1 MHVAVE
7 GIVETLRGVP
17 PARFQPGEICTR
29 LAGVFLDA
37 RTLAPYLHF
46 SPRRYTRNLI
56 YRDDVFELLALCWE
70 PHTESPIHNHS
81 GQLCW
86 LSIQR
91 GALRLENFSSLDGPG
106 PGDRIRLGP
115 NGGVDGPP
123 AGPRPRD
130 GLRLVPNGAID
141 RAPAGVLD
149 LQQGDQGIH
158 RVSNPFDERAV
169 SLHVYSR
176 PYDTCLAYH
185 PAARP
190 PREIR
195 LYYHSIDGKL
205 VDHRAERR
213 Q

>member
-7 GIVETLRGVP
+7 GIVQTLRGVP

-29 LAGVFLDA
+29 LAGVFLDP

-46 SPRRYTRNLI
+46 APRRYTRNLI
-56 YRDDVFELLALCWE
+56 YRDEVFELLALCWE

-91 GALRLENFSSLDGPG
+91 GALRLENFLSLDGPG
-106 PGDRIRLGP
+106 PGANIRLVP
-115 NGGVDGPP
+115 HGGVD
-123 AGPRPRD
+123 
-130 GLRLVPNGAID
+130 
-141 RAPAGVLD
+141 RAPEGVLD
-149 LQQGDQGIH
+149 LQQGDNGIH

-176 PYDTCLAYH
+176 PYDTCLAYD
-185 PAARP
+185 PAARIS
-190 PREIR
+190 REIR
-195 LYYHSIDGKL
+195 LHYHSVGGKL
-205 VDHRAERR
+205 VEGRAE
-213 Q
+213 QLQ